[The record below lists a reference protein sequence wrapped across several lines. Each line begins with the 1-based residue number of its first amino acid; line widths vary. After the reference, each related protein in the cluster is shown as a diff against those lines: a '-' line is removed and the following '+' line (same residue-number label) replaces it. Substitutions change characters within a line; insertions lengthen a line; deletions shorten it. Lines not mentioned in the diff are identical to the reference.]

1 MNSVESQVQGLFYEK
16 GILVTCTDRPWYN
29 NPLGVDKTFHGIEVH
44 KKDTGFV
51 VDQLTRLGIQYN
63 VLDGR
68 YRNTKGCW
76 THKSF
81 NFIELPN
88 HVEAY
93 QAIVEGGIV

>member
-1 MNSVESQVQGLFYEK
+1 MSSVESQVQTLFYKE
-16 GILVTCTDRPWYN
+16 GIQVSCTDRPWYN
-29 NPLGVDKTFHGIEVH
+29 NPFGVDKTFYGMEVH

-51 VDQLTRLGIQYN
+51 ADQLTRLGIQYN
-63 VLDGR
+63 ILDGR
-68 YRNTKGCW
+68 YKNTKGCW

-93 QAIVEGGIV
+93 RAIVEGGIV